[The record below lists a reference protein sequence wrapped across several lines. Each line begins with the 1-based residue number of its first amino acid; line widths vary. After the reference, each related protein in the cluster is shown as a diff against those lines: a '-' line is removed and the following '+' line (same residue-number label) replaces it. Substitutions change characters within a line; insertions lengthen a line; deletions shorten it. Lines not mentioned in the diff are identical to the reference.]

1 MPETL
6 RDPIEKTERRRTP
19 RVRLPRQEF
28 CELHLV
34 TRVQLLDISVDGA
47 LVGSDVQLPIGTH
60 GELRFGL
67 GGSAFAPTVEV
78 RRRAS
83 APQPEGVG
91 TVFKSMD
98 AGSRR
103 RLEEYLRKATP

>member
-1 MPETL
+1 M
-6 RDPIEKTERRRTP
+6 EKSERRRTP
-19 RVRLPRQEF
+19 RVRLSQQES

-34 TRVQLLDISVDGA
+34 MRVQLLDISVNGV
-47 LVGSDVQLPIGTH
+47 LVGSEVQLPVGTH
-60 GELRFGL
+60 GQLRFGL

-78 RRRAS
+78 RRRAFG
-83 APQPEGVG
+83 PQLEGLG